1 MSSEELTV
9 TAGTGEAGVSTE
21 TGVAT
26 EAAVV
31 TQAGLVTEAGLATE
45 AEVVAEAEA
54 VTEAEAVVGAEAEAV
69 AEQAAAR
76 TYAVAADAN
85 VRSGP
90 GTSYEKVGRV
100 KAGSRVSISCQ
111 RPGETVTGPTGTS
124 KIWDRIGNGRYV
136 SDTYVRTGS
145 NGYVAPRC

>member
-9 TAGTGEAGVSTE
+9 PAGTGEAEV
-21 TGVAT
+21 
-26 EAAVV
+26 
-31 TQAGLVTEAGLATE
+31 VTEAEVVAESVAE

-76 TYAVAADAN
+76 TYAVVADAN

-100 KAGSRVSISCQ
+100 KAGSRVTIACQ
-111 RPGETVTGPTGTS
+111 RPGETVKGPTGTS
-124 KIWDRIGNGRYV
+124 KIWDRIGSGRYV

>member
-9 TAGTGEAGVSTE
+9 PAGAVGAAEPDGTDIAEAGGTDIAEMDV
-21 TGVAT
+21 
-26 EAAVV
+26 EA
-31 TQAGLVTEAGLATE
+31 
-45 AEVVAEAEA
+45 
-54 VTEAEAVVGAEAEAV
+54 
-69 AEQAAAR
+69 AAAR
-76 TYAVAADAN
+76 SYPVVADVN

-90 GTSYEKVGRV
+90 GTSYAKVGRV
-100 KAGSRVSISCQ
+100 QAGTRVSISCQ

-124 KIWDRIGNGRYV
+124 KIWDKIGSGRYV